1 MDAPSEVDSQLK
13 YILITVISK
22 LINNETPGMD
32 GLTAELYK
40 TSLTYMDCQ
49 KFVSIV
55 IRSV

>member
-13 YILITVISK
+13 YIYINNGNK
-22 LINNETPGMD
+22 QINNETPGMD
-32 GLTAELYK
+32 GLTAEFYK

-55 IRSV
+55 IRSG